1 MGESKLYGP
10 KEFDAMQNI
19 YAYILQ
25 LVTLN

>member
-10 KEFDAMQNI
+10 KEFDAKQNI
-19 YAYILQ
+19 HPYTLQ